1 MFFHICT
8 FTLLFL
14 KCCSSFCLSG
24 QILFLPYHLAKV
36 KPSIIF
42 LSRVR
47 VSLLGAPEFCANFFY
62 IIYLLAVICL
72 QAYLPSVCQQF
83 ESWEVMALIFAS
95 SAALSI
101 QPNHSW
107 CSVKVEWRMD
117 VGYNQETCVQIWLL
131 PLPLSWSKHLKT
143 GCDELQVL
151 YEFENI
157 LLFFLLMALNLQLKK
172 LCIIRD

>member
-1 MFFHICT
+1 MVGWPWESLLKDSCVFKSFCTTWLYVCITLTKVIRKRKLRSRGILKLFILRLFWTVFFHICT

-14 KCCSSFCLSG
+14 KCCFSFCLSG
-24 QILFLPYHLAKV
+24 QILLLPYHLAKV

-47 VSLLGAPEFCANFFY
+47 VSLLGATEFCANFFY
-62 IIYLLAVICL
+62 IIYLLVVICL

-117 VGYNQETCVQIWLL
+117 VGYN
-131 PLPLSWSKHLKT
+131 
-143 GCDELQVL
+143 
-151 YEFENI
+151 
-157 LLFFLLMALNLQLKK
+157 
-172 LCIIRD
+172 